1 METLLVRLRPLDRR
15 GTTPRCYSYRGIRFH
30 IDRGWY
36 RVPTEIAE
44 YLRTVRTIDTD
55 PNAPRAFDVADDDT
69 AQRVDAEEQAKAQ
82 AARATAPIAT
92 EPRAAAAA
100 APAAGSP
107 PAAPDARRAPGK
119 KE

>member
-15 GTTPRCYSYRGIRFH
+15 GTTPRCYCYRGIRFH

-36 RVPTEIAE
+36 RVPKDVAE

-55 PNAPRAFDVADDDT
+55 PNAPRAFDVADDDA

-92 EPRAAAAA
+92 EPRAAVAPPAAA
-100 APAAGSP
+100 SP
-107 PAAPDARRAPGK
+107 PAAADARRAPGK